1 VRLSQLRGDGTI
13 ELGRDNSIS
22 SHTASA
28 RLQLGARFLNPRNG
42 AWEPLLEPWRLQG
55 TAETDALGRQA
66 LHVSAADVAQ
76 IDLSHAAF
84 RSLVDA
90 SHIAATF
97 AAKARPLQAFL
108 ADDSGSS
115 GGSSG
120 GGDGGDGGGGGGGG
134 GGGDGGGGGGGAL
147 QSPSP
152 SDATTAGGDDKV
164 PCVQREMSVERD
176 QIGFRPW
183 AVRNQTEL
191 PLAFLAPGETVAR
204 RVAPGAIVSFGE
216 PLHQHG
222 ASDEAQVVAARR
234 SAVECTIVCLPY
246 ARLHNELCNA
256 GGGDGTEHRADGGG
270 QAG

>member
-1 VRLSQLRGDGTI
+1 MRLSQLGGDATL
-13 ELGRDNSIS
+13 ELGRDNAVS

-42 AWEPLLEPWRLQG
+42 AWEPLLEPWRLQAN
-55 TAETDALGRQA
+55 AETGALGGQA
-66 LHVSAADVAQ
+66 LSVSATDVAQ

-84 RSLVDA
+84 RSLVNA

-97 AAKARPLQAFL
+97 AAKARPLQALL
-108 ADDSGSS
+108 A

-120 GGDGGDGGGGGGGG
+120 SGGGSS
-134 GGGDGGGGGGGAL
+134 AI
-147 QSPSP
+147 QSPPP
-152 SDATTAGGDDKV
+152 SDAATAGDGDI
-164 PCVQREMSVERD
+164 SVERD
-176 QIGFRPW
+176 RIGFRPW

-222 ASDEAQVVAARR
+222 ASDEAQVVERR
-234 SAVECTIVCLPY
+234 TNCCGMHYGIAPCTFTQ
-246 ARLHNELCNA
+246 RNM
-256 GGGDGTEHRADGGG
+256 
-270 QAG
+270 

>member
-1 VRLSQLRGDGTI
+1 MRLSQLRGDGTI

-120 GGDGGDGGGGGGGG
+120 GG
-134 GGGDGGGGGGGAL
+134 GGGGGGAL

-152 SDATTAGGDDKV
+152 SDATTAGGDDKA

>member
-1 VRLSQLRGDGTI
+1 MRLSQLGGDGTL
-13 ELGRDNSIS
+13 ELGRDNSVS

-42 AWEPLLEPWRLQG
+42 AWEPLLEPWRLQA

-66 LHVSAADVAQ
+66 LHVSATDVAQ

-97 AAKARPLQAFL
+97 AAKARPLQALL
-108 ADDSGSS
+108 A
-115 GGSSG
+115 GGSGDSG
-120 GGDGGDGGGGGGGG
+120 GGNGGGGGGGG
-134 GGGDGGGGGGGAL
+134 GSGSGGGGGSGSVVVGGSGAL
-147 QSPSP
+147 QSPSL
-152 SDATTAGGDDKV
+152 SDAVIASEGDKA

-176 QIGFRPW
+176 RIGFRPW

-222 ASDEAQVVAARR
+222 ASDEAQVAGRR
-234 SAVECTIVCLPY
+234 ANCCWM
-246 ARLHNELCNA
+246 H
-256 GGGDGTEHRADGGG
+256 DGMPHACVYNVHRAM
-270 QAG
+270 